1 MIERAHFLEHFNFS
15 VNYMC
20 IGWRNGERDGAL
32 EEGWSTGGGKEGEKM
47 ERKEGKKGVMVGR

>member
-1 MIERAHFLEHFNFS
+1 MIERAHFLGHFNFS

-32 EEGWSTGGGKEGEKM
+32 EEGWSTGGGKEG
-47 ERKEGKKGVMVGR
+47 KKGVMVGR